1 MAWTYVCWAR
11 SSSIWEWRNVCS
23 QLLWR
28 TIAHSRMLQNDLS
41 ECYCIEEFIINE
53 TIELH
58 FVRVGEI
65 AYCVPTR
72 YQLHIVYRHVTNCI
86 LCTDTLPIAYCVP
99 IRYQLHIV
107 YRHVTNSTEPYSEQ
121 NCNKIILVDLLNCK
135 YLSKDCCLLLMNLE
149 YWYRLLNICQ
159 DMHLQPSAQNLE
171 QLLTY

>member
-11 SSSIWEWRNVCS
+11 SSNIWEWRNVCS

-41 ECYCIEEFIINE
+41 ECYCIEEFIIIE

-86 LCTDTLPIAYCVP
+86 LFTDTLPIAYCVP

-107 YRHVTNSTEPYSEQ
+107 YRHVTN
-121 NCNKIILVDLLNCK
+121 CILCTDTLPIAYCVPTRYQFNRTIFWTKLQ
-135 YLSKDCCLLLMNLE
+135 
-149 YWYRLLNICQ
+149 Q
-159 DMHLQPSAQNLE
+159 DNTRWFAKL
-171 QLLTY
+171 